1 MRRQGSKKNRI
12 VKWILCVLCSAA
24 ALVCLALIAILSRGL
39 VSQQQAE
46 RWQGE
51 SEQDFAQVSIFV
63 PANEG
68 MDLAQV
74 QQLRTDAASKL
85 KEAAFEMDSSQQLYV
100 DAWSCSGVADV
111 SSALGSGKADIM
123 AVGGD
128 FFSFHPIRLISGGY
142 IHQDDLMKDRVILD
156 EELAWLL
163 FGGIDLQGL
172 SFKINGQNFVVAGV
186 VDRQA
191 DTENSLAYSGS
202 MGLFMSYDAY
212 LSLNESAK
220 INCYEFVMAEPV
232 DNFAFNFASEKFQ
245 SKNWLVLENT
255 GRFELEKLM
264 EIIPQF
270 GKRSMQ
276 TMGLIYPYW
285 ENAARYIEDWCAL
298 LLLIA
303 IMAAVYPVLSFM
315 VWFVRLFRKGKSRLE
330 DDVLPRVKEN
340 TEEAIRVRQRRRW
353 ERKRGLH
360 EKR

>member
-1 MRRQGSKKNRI
+1 MRKGSKKNRI
-12 VKWILCVLCSAA
+12 VKWILRALGCIT
-24 ALVCLALIAILSRGL
+24 ALVCLALIAILSRPL
-39 VSQQQAE
+39 VSQQQAA

-51 SEQDFAQVSIFV
+51 SEQAFSQVSVFI
-63 PANEG
+63 PAHEG

-74 QQLRTDAASKL
+74 QQLRSDAASKL
-85 KEAAFEMDSSQQLYV
+85 KEAAFEMDSDTQLYL
-100 DAWSCSGVADV
+100 DAWSSAGVADV
-111 SSALGSGKADIM
+111 SSALGSGKANVM

-128 FFSFHPIRLISGGY
+128 FFAFHPIRLLSGGY
-142 IHQDDLMKDRVILD
+142 IHQEDLMKDRVLLD

-186 VDRQA
+186 VDRRA
-191 DTENSLAYSGS
+191 DPENSLAYSGG
-202 MGLFMSYDAY
+202 MGLFMSYDAW

-232 DNFAFNFASEKFQ
+232 ENFACNFASEKFQ
-245 SKNWLVLENT
+245 SKNWLVLQNT
-255 GRFELEKLM
+255 GRFELEKLLD
-264 EIIPQF
+264 IIPQF

-303 IMAAVYPVLSFM
+303 ILAAVYPVVSF
-315 VWFVRLFRKGKSRLE
+315 VLWFIRLFRKGKSKLE

-340 TEEAIRVRQRRRW
+340 TEEAIRIRQRRRW

>member
-1 MRRQGSKKNRI
+1 MRKQGSKKNRI
-12 VKWILCVLCSAA
+12 VKWILRLLCCAVTIA
-24 ALVCLALIAILSRGL
+24 CLALIAFLSRQL
-39 VSQQQAE
+39 VSQQQAA

-51 SEQDFAQVSIFV
+51 SDQPFAQVSVFV
-63 PANEG
+63 PTHEG

-74 QQLRTDAASKL
+74 QQLRSDAASKL
-85 KEAAFEMDSSQQLYV
+85 KEAAFEIGSDQQLYT
-100 DAWSCSGVADV
+100 DAWSSSGKVDV
-111 SSALGSGKADIM
+111 SSALGSGKADVM

-128 FFSFHPIRLISGGY
+128 FFAFHPIKLLSGSY
-142 IHQDDLMKDRVILD
+142 IHQDDLMKDRVLLD

-186 VDRQA
+186 VDRRA
-191 DTENSLAYSGS
+191 DSENGLAYSGG
-202 MGLFMSYDAY
+202 MGLFMSYDAW
-212 LSLNESAK
+212 LSLNENAK

-232 DNFAFNFASEKFQ
+232 DNFAFNFANEKFQ

-255 GRFELEKLM
+255 GRFELENILD
-264 EIIPQF
+264 IIPQF

-303 IMAAVYPVLSFM
+303 ILAVVYPVLSFT
-315 VWFVRLFRKGKSRLE
+315 VWFIRLFRRGKSRLE
-330 DDVLPRVKEN
+330 DDILPKVKEN
-340 TEEAIRVRQRRRW
+340 TEEAIRVRQRRCW

>member
-1 MRRQGSKKNRI
+1 MKAKGNKKNRI
-12 VKWILCVLCSAA
+12 IKWILRVLLCMISIA
-24 ALVCLALIAILSRGL
+24 CLALIAFLSKELR
-39 VSQQQAE
+39 SQQQAE

-51 SEQDFAQVSIFV
+51 SEQVFSQISVFIPV
-63 PANEG
+63 HEG
-68 MDLAQV
+68 MDLNQV
-74 QQLRTDAASKL
+74 QQFRNDAAEKL
-85 KEAAFEMDSSQQLYV
+85 KAAAFELNSDSQLYV
-100 DAWSCSGVADV
+100 DAWSSTGLVDV
-111 SSALGSGKADIM
+111 SSALGSGKAEVL

-128 FFSFHPIRLISGGY
+128 FFSFHPIRLLSGNY
-142 IHQDDLMKDRVILD
+142 INPNDLMKDRVLLD

-191 DTENSLAYSGS
+191 DRESGLAYGGG

-212 LSLNESAK
+212 LGLNENAK
-220 INCYEFVMAEPV
+220 INCYEFVMAQPV
-232 DNFAFNFASEKFQ
+232 EGFAYNFAAEKFKD
-245 SKNWLVLENT
+245 SKWLVLENT
-255 GRFELEKLM
+255 GRFQLEELLD
-264 EIIPQF
+264 IIPQF

-298 LLLIA
+298 LLFVAIA
-303 IMAAVYPVLSFM
+303 AAVYPLMGFM
-315 VWFVRLFRKGKSRLE
+315 LWFIRLFRKGKHKIE

-340 TEEAIRVRQRRRW
+340 TQEAIRVRQRRRW